1 MASTDTVQ
9 LKIKSPSAAITDL
22 LLTCKADY
30 SIARVKILVSE
41 QFPSFPAPHTQKLV
55 YSGKILGDQ
64 DRLTDILRWEDECSV
79 FTFHLVCSL
88 PAQASTTT
96 TTNTTQKTPESNPSP
111 SQQPVAAA
119 DNDSSVANMM
129 ANFSAQYTATM
140 SNMPSMPSEQEM
152 ATMQSL
158 YNQYLSLYMEYL
170 QSGPDQY
177 LQHVNPPPFRP
188 PQPQPNHDNPPVVE
202 GDGAPA
208 GPGVGGLVM
217 NAGGAAGAVGQEEV
231 GGGNRDLLDW
241 VYVMTRVLLLFSVI
255 YFHSSFVRLAFV
267 TGLGF
272 LVYMYQNRRLA
283 GRAQGPPRED
293 NRVIQEQDQRV
304 NQEQEVNQEREMN
317 EGSEEGDEGV
327 TGENVPEEEQ
337 EEPKPSRMA
346 VLMTFFTTLI
356 TSIIP
361 DQNQVV

>member
-1 MASTDTVQ
+1 MATTDTVQ
-9 LKIKSPSAAITDL
+9 LKIKSPSAAIADL

-30 SIARVKILVSE
+30 SVARVKILVSE
-41 QFPSFPAPHTQKLV
+41 QFPSYPAPHTQKLV

-88 PAQASTTT
+88 PAQASPSID
-96 TTNTTQKTPESNPSP
+96 NTTQRAPESNPIP
-111 SQQPVAAA
+111 SQQPVAVAA
-119 DNDSSVANMM
+119 ENDGSVANMM

-140 SNMPSMPSEQEM
+140 SSMPSAPSEQEM
-152 ATMQSL
+152 ATMQTL

-170 QSGPDQY
+170 QSGSAQY
-177 LQHVNPPPFRP
+177 IQHVNPPPFGP
-188 PQPQPNHDNPPVVE
+188 PQPQQNNDNPAVVE
-202 GDGAPA
+202 GEAAPA

-283 GRAQGPPRED
+283 VRGQGAPREE
-293 NRVIQEQDQRV
+293 NRANQEQEQRV
-304 NQEQEVNQEREMN
+304 NQEQEINQEQELN
-317 EGSEEGDEGV
+317 EGREEGNPNV
-327 TGENVPEEEQ
+327 TEENVSEEEQ
-337 EEPKPSRMA
+337 EEPKPSRVA
-346 VLMTFFTTLI
+346 VLMTFFSTLI